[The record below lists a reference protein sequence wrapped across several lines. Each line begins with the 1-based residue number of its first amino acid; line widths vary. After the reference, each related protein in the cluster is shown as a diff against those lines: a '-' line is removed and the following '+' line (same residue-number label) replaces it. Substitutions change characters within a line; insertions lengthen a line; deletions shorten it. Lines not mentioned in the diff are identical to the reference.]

1 MKKRIRQTVW
11 IFAAVVLLL
20 SGCQKQEKKSV
31 RLVVT
36 GGLASDELFKVNQD
50 VMTVP
55 EAKILLMTGLAKY
68 RNLYGD
74 GVLQETFGDQT
85 LEDSVKEKTLTLL
98 GEIMIMDQMAS
109 KYQIA
114 LSQEER
120 TKVKEA
126 AAEYIASLN
135 DEETGFCQADEE
147 DAGRLIQRIALADKV
162 FAELTEE
169 EEIEVS
175 DDEARVVTFRH
186 IMIKKATED
195 AYTKILTIQDL
206 LSQGAD
212 FDSAAEQYSEDVRTE
227 YTVGRGKLDAGLEDE
242 IFSMEDGEMS
252 IVLESS
258 EGYHIVLCVSSFNR
272 EATEQN
278 KKVLLAQKKWEAF
291 EETYNAFARKQ
302 TCEFKEKRWEEIHL
316 DGQDISGTKFYDIYE
331 NYF

>member
-1 MKKRIRQTVW
+1 MLKEILQIKKLI
-11 IFAAVVLLL
+11 
-20 SGCQKQEKKSV
+20 
-31 RLVVT
+31 
-36 GGLASDELFKVNQD
+36 
-50 VMTVP
+50 
-55 EAKILLMTGLAKY
+55 
-68 RNLYGD
+68 
-74 GVLQETFGDQT
+74 
-85 LEDSVKEKTLTLL
+85 
-98 GEIMIMDQMAS
+98 
-109 KYQIA
+109 
-114 LSQEER
+114 
-120 TKVKEA
+120 
-126 AAEYIASLN
+126 
-135 DEETGFCQADEE
+135 E
-147 DAGRLIQRIALADKV
+147 DASTAMTWTYSDFNKKFSFDFNRIGTDDLGNGV
-162 FAELTEE
+162 FIIFPKHDWPLTY
-169 EEIEVS
+169 IIKDINPEVS

-258 EGYHIVLCVSSFNR
+258 EGYYIVLCVSSFNR

>member
-1 MKKRIRQTVW
+1 MKENEDIV
-11 IFAAVVLLL
+11 
-20 SGCQKQEKKSV
+20 
-31 RLVVT
+31 
-36 GGLASDELFKVNQD
+36 DEYDLHPFTMKVQNID
-50 VMTVP
+50 
-55 EAKILLMTGLAKY
+55 
-68 RNLYGD
+68 
-74 GVLQETFGDQT
+74 
-85 LEDSVKEKTLTLL
+85 
-98 GEIMIMDQMAS
+98 
-109 KYQIA
+109 
-114 LSQEER
+114 R
-120 TKVKEA
+120 T
-126 AAEYIASLN
+126 
-135 DEETGFCQADEE
+135 
-147 DAGRLIQRIALADKV
+147 LADKV

-186 IMIKKATED
+186 IMIKKTTED
-195 AYTKILTIQDL
+195 AYTKILMIQDL

-227 YTVGRGKLDAGLEDE
+227 YTVGRGELDAGLEDE

-278 KKVLLAQKKWEAF
+278 KKVLLAQMKWEAF